1 MPSGKEIFSTLNKQL
16 GFAPEGMDK
25 KSTYKEL
32 ISGSVWLYFGIADK
46 KGGPYLGFWVGE
58 ITKDL
63 KKTLVQTL
71 ADCTDGLAVTGV
83 IDDESW
89 IYVSTEG
96 NDISADTVIEVMKKL
111 GTSIASNPEYAGEVP
126 AAQGRGKSIGR
137 RIFFWV
143 KTVIVLAV
151 LALLFAAFF
160 PEFAIR
166 DIDQYDVSQ
175 DTELGPVFEKIYEL
189 EHEKYGEGRLPS
201 KETTEAV
208 YELKWLLFEKRHPV
222 IGGIVNFP
230 PIHRFI
236 RTINEGFR
244 FVILV
249 VGVFVGLS
257 LVVGSGLMGTWS
269 KQRTATGKRYHSNG
283 RVDDTYDE

>member
-1 MPSGKEIFSTLNKQL
+1 MSSGKEIFTALNKQL

-46 KGGPYLGFWVGE
+46 KGGPYLGFWVGQ

-63 KKTLVQTL
+63 KKTLIKTL
-71 ADCTDGLAVTGV
+71 ADCTNDLSVTDV
-83 IDDESW
+83 IADESW

-96 NDISADTVIEVMKKL
+96 NTVSADTIIEVMKKL
-111 GTSIASNPEYAGEVP
+111 RTSIANNPDYADEVSP
-126 AAQGRGKSIGR
+126 AKGRGKSAAR
-137 RIFFWV
+137 KIFFWV
-143 KTVIVLAV
+143 KTVVVLAV

-160 PEFAIR
+160 PEIAVR
-166 DIDQYDVSQ
+166 DINEFTIRE
-175 DTELGPVFEKIYEL
+175 DTELGPVYEKIVEA
-189 EHEKYGEGRLPS
+189 ERAAYGEGRLRS
-201 KETTEAV
+201 KEMSDAI
-208 YELKWLLFEKRHPV
+208 YNLKWVAFEKEHP
-222 IGGIVNFP
+222 IMGGIVNFP
-230 PIHRFI
+230 PINRFI

-244 FVILV
+244 FIILV
-249 VGVFVGLS
+249 VCTFLVLS